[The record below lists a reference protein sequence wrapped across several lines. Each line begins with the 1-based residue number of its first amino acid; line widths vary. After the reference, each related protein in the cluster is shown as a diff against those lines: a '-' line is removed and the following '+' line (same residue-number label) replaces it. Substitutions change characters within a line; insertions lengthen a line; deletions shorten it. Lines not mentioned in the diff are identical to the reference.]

1 MKPFDSSDLIW
12 TRQPEA
18 FSVSDDR
25 ISITT
30 MPYTD
35 LWQKTYYHFVNDN
48 APVLQME
55 ISEPFFSFTV
65 KTDFSG
71 SHTRFDQ
78 CGIVLYL
85 DAENWLKG
93 SVEYE
98 NADFQHLGSVVTNL
112 GYSDWASTEI
122 DSSVKSMWYRLSR
135 RESDYCIECSDDGR
149 VFRQMRICHLH
160 KGEGTIRFGLYACS
174 PENSSFTAHFT
185 NMELTDCKWQAHDGQ
200 QPD

>member
-1 MKPFDSSDLIW
+1 MKPFDSSNLIW

-135 RESDYCIECSDDGR
+135 RESDYCIECSDDSR